1 LFFNKE
7 DALAFISKE
16 KGTWEVVEKTI
27 SWVSFFLASMKKIYL
42 RRCLWKN
49 QNYIFIKN

>member
-1 LFFNKE
+1 MVVYVAELIVFDGYWGATILDYKLFFNKE

-27 SWVSFFLASMKKIYL
+27 S
-42 RRCLWKN
+42 
-49 QNYIFIKN
+49 